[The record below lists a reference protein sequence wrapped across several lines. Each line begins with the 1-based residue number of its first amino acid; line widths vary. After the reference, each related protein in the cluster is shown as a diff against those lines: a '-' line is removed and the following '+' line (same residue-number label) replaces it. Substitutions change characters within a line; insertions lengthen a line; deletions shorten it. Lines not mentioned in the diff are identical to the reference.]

1 MDKNTNNHTKSPR
14 RGPEKWGIEEKQVTL
29 RKKTGCFAIT
39 EQPSSILIGMIRIV
53 NIIIR
58 NGITTCRELHL
69 KPEERVSDNR
79 KRVSDNRKR
88 VSINRKRV
96 SINRNVSLTIENV
109 SETIGTRPPIS
120 EDQNRHDDK

>member
-1 MDKNTNNHTKSPR
+1 
-14 RGPEKWGIEEKQVTL
+14 
-29 RKKTGCFAIT
+29 
-39 EQPSSILIGMIRIV
+39 MIRIV

-58 NGITTCRELHL
+58 NRITTCRELHL
-69 KPEERVSDNR
+69 KPEERVSDY
-79 KRVSDNRKR
+79 
-88 VSINRKRV
+88 RKRV

>member
-14 RGPEKWGIEEKQVTL
+14 RGPEKWGIEGKQVTL

-69 KPEERVSDNR
+69 KPEERVS
-79 KRVSDNRKR
+79 
-88 VSINRKRV
+88 
-96 SINRNVSLTIENV
+96 INRNVSLTIENV

-120 EDQNRHDDK
+120 ENQNRHDDK

>member
-1 MDKNTNNHTKSPR
+1 MDKNTNNHTKKNR
-14 RGPEKWGIEEKQVTL
+14 RGPEKWGIEGKQVTL

-39 EQPSSILIGMIRIV
+39 EQPSSIPIGMTRIV

-58 NGITTCRELHL
+58 NGITISRELYL
-69 KPEERVSDNR
+69 KPEE
-79 KRVSDNRKR
+79 RVSDNRKR

-109 SETIGTRPPIS
+109 SETIETRPPIS

>member
-1 MDKNTNNHTKSPR
+1 
-14 RGPEKWGIEEKQVTL
+14 
-29 RKKTGCFAIT
+29 
-39 EQPSSILIGMIRIV
+39 MIRIV
-53 NIIIR
+53 NIINR

-79 KRVSDNRKR
+79 KRVS
-88 VSINRKRV
+88 
-96 SINRNVSLTIENV
+96 INRNVTLTIENVPLTIGNV

>member
-1 MDKNTNNHTKSPR
+1 MGYR
-14 RGPEKWGIEEKQVTL
+14 RKTSNAE
-29 RKKTGCFAIT
+29 KKTGCFAIT
-39 EQPSSILIGMIRIV
+39 EQPFSIPIGMTRIV

-58 NGITTCRELHL
+58 NGITISRELYL
-69 KPEERVSDNR
+69 KPEERVSDY
-79 KRVSDNRKR
+79 
-88 VSINRKRV
+88 RKRV

>member
-1 MDKNTNNHTKSPR
+1 MGYR
-14 RGPEKWGIEEKQVTL
+14 RKTSNAE
-29 RKKTGCFAIT
+29 KKTGCFAIT
-39 EQPSSILIGMIRIV
+39 EQPSSIPIGMTRIV

-58 NGITTCRELHL
+58 NGITISRELYL
-69 KPEERVSDNR
+69 KPEEHVSDNR
-79 KRVSDNRKR
+79 
-88 VSINRKRV
+88 IRV

>member
-1 MDKNTNNHTKSPR
+1 
-14 RGPEKWGIEEKQVTL
+14 
-29 RKKTGCFAIT
+29 
-39 EQPSSILIGMIRIV
+39 MIRIV
-53 NIIIR
+53 NTIIR
-58 NGITTCRELHL
+58 NRITTCRELHL

-79 KRVSDNRKR
+79 KRVSD
-88 VSINRKRV
+88 NRKRV